1 MKYCPELLPKE
12 VLWRKKEAFS
22 DGVSSQ
28 KKAWYQIIQENDII
42 KTSLSR
48 SYEHNNPQ
56 TCEQEYYRNIFD
68 KYYKGCD
75 KLIPYFWMP
84 KFIEGVSD
92 ASARTL
98 DVYKYKK

>member
-1 MKYCPELLPKE
+1 MKYIVQNYYQQKYCGE
-12 VLWRKKEAFS
+12 KKRRLVMGSA
-22 DGVSSQ
+22 V
-28 KKAWYQIIQENDII
+28 KKRRGIKLARNDII

-92 ASARTL
+92 AARTL
-98 DVYKYKK
+98 DV